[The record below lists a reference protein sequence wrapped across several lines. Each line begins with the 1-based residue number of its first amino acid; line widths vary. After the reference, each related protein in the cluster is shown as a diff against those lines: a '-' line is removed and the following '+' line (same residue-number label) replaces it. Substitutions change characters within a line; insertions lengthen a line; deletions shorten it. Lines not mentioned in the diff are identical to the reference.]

1 MKLSHKRDDSIRNFF
16 SSNKIATIDEV
27 KTVAGSTST
36 MTIYRALS
44 RLDHLSSYSHRG
56 RFYTLPGIPV
66 FNQYGIWSY
75 RSVMFSQRGNLLE
88 PAAFMVQR
96 SDEGFIA
103 SELEALLQI
112 EVKHALLKL
121 LQRKRVSRSKMDGRF
136 VYFSENLGERR
147 RQILLRSERTASTV
161 IGRGFEAELLPDEL
175 KAGIILFFSLLDE
188 KQRRLYAGLEAAKL
202 GHGGDRKIADLLGLD
217 PHTVAKG
224 RQALFS
230 GSVDRSDVRNP
241 GGGRKRVEKKLQK

>member
-88 PAAFMVQR
+88 TAAFMVQR

-103 SELEALLQI
+103 SDLEALLQI

-136 VYFSENLGERR
+136 V
-147 RQILLRSERTASTV
+147 
-161 IGRGFEAELLPDEL
+161 
-175 KAGIILFFSLLDE
+175 
-188 KQRRLYAGLEAAKL
+188 
-202 GHGGDRKIADLLGLD
+202 
-217 PHTVAKG
+217 
-224 RQALFS
+224 
-230 GSVDRSDVRNP
+230 
-241 GGGRKRVEKKLQK
+241 